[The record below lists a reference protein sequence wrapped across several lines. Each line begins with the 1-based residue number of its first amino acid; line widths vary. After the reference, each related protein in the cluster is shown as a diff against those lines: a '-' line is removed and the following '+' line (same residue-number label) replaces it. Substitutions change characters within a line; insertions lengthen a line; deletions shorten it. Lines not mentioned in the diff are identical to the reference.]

1 MDKTRVIQIVLAFAG
16 GKGKRSLLYGEGERK
31 MNRHSS
37 SATSEIK
44 QINKNPQLCKR
55 WRAKKGHLKQ
65 PSPSLTDTCSFSS
78 PSPGLVLSLCCICC
92 ILSGFSLLFHIVQAA
107 EGPTTATCLPFQAA
121 PAHPLRRSSAR

>member
-1 MDKTRVIQIVLAFAG
+1 MDKTRVIQIVLAFTG

-31 MNRHSS
+31 LNRHSS

-44 QINKNPQLCKR
+44 GINKNPQLCKR

-78 PSPGLVLSLCCICC
+78 PSPGLVVSLCICY
-92 ILSGFSLLFHIVQAA
+92 IPSGFSLLFHTVQAA
-107 EGPTTATCLPFQAA
+107 EGPTTAACLPFQAA
-121 PAHPLRRSSAR
+121 PAHLLRRSSAR